1 MRRAIAALTVAFL
14 LTGAAS
20 VSAQIF
26 APESLERFFRIEWE
40 VTRDRKGPAVEGY
53 VYNKAHQGAQRI
65 RLQIDHVDASGGV
78 VGNSTVWLPG
88 NVAMDDRGYFRAS
101 VAEAAG
107 YRVHVLSFDWV
118 CEGGGGM

>member
-1 MRRAIAALTVAFL
+1 MRRAITALAVALL
-14 LTGAAS
+14 LTGAVS

-40 VTRDRKGPAVEGY
+40 LTRDRKGPAVEGY

-65 RLQIDHVDASGGV
+65 RLQIDRVDGSGRV
-78 VGNSTVWLPG
+78 VGYSTVWIPG

-101 VAEAAG
+101 VAEAPG
-107 YRVHVLSFDWV
+107 YRVHVLSFDWL